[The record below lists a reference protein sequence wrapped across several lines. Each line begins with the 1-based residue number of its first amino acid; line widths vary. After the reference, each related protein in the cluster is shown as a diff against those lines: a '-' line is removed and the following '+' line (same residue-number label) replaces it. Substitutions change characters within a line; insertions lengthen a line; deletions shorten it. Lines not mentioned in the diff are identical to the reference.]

1 EPRTP
6 WDWV

>member
-1 EPRTP
+1 LHTP